1 MSSAPTPAPGTA
13 AAAFDKSSDAYERM
27 TGGCTREVA
36 QFLLTLEPKVETSSI
51 ILDNACGTGIMTSEI
66 LGLFPKAK
74 PKIFAADLAP
84 SMVANF
90 SNMARAKGWIKDGY
104 DGLMISVMDA
114 EDLTYPDNT
123 FTHSYTNLGFPFFPQ
138 AEKAAAHVYRTLKVG
153 GTAFISTWSKLGY
166 LRPVHEAQLR
176 VHPDSKPW
184 EIPMP
189 KEWLTKERLVEVLGK
204 GGFESGKIRVQER
217 TVGYRG
223 KDVDDLIDIMKASF
237 RDYVTNGWSESEK
250 EQWVEELR
258 NSLRE
263 EETAMARVEM
273 VAWVAVAQK

>member
-1 MSSAPTPAPGTA
+1 MSSPPTA

-66 LGLFPKAK
+66 LALFPDAK

-84 SMVANF
+84 SMIANF
-90 SNMARAKGWIKDGY
+90 STMARAKGWVKDGD

-123 FTHSYTNLGFPFFPQ
+123 FTHSYTNLGFPFFAQ
-138 AEKAAAHVYRTLKVG
+138 AEKAAGHVYRTLKVG
-153 GTAFISTWSKLGY
+153 GTAFISTWSELGY

-189 KEWLTKERLVEVLGK
+189 KEWLTKERLVEVLEK
-204 GGFESGKIRVQER
+204 GGFESGKIQVQER

-223 KDVDDLIDIMKASF
+223 KDVDDLMDIMKASF
-237 RDYVTNGWSESEK
+237 QGYVTSGWTEGEK
-250 EQWVEELR
+250 EQWVQELR
-258 NSLRE
+258 KSLSE
-263 EETAMARVEM
+263 EERAMARLEM